1 MKQPINKLFSIN
13 SYPRIRMR
21 RNRMLEFSRRLVSE
35 NNLSVDDLIYPIFI
49 TYGSKKKE
57 KIASMPGIYRF
68 SLDLLA
74 KEIEYISS
82 LNIPAIAFFPK
93 IEKQLKTSDGKEA
106 INSKNLVCDAI
117 RISKKI
123 NPKLGVICDVALDP
137 YTDHG
142 HDGIIINNNIDNDR
156 TLEILCQQS
165 LIQAEAGC
173 NIIAPSDMMDG
184 RVGLIRD
191 ALDQNGFINVQIM
204 SYAVKYASAF
214 YGPFREAVGSSV
226 NFSDK
231 SKKSYQMDPKNSDEA
246 LREIEL
252 DLKEGADM
260 VIIKPG
266 MPYLDI
272 INKVKEKFR
281 VPTYAYQVS
290 GEYSMIKGAIDK
302 GWFDEEKIIFES
314 IIAFKRAGCNGILT
328 YFAPYIAE
336 KLNSKSNKFIS

>member
-1 MKQPINKLFSIN
+1 MKEPHNKLFSIN
-13 SYPRIRMR
+13 SYPRVRMR
-21 RNRMLEFSRRLVSE
+21 RNRMHEFSRRLVSE
-35 NNLSVDDLIYPIFI
+35 NNLTVDDLIYPIFI
-49 TYGSKKKE
+49 TYGLNKKE
-57 KIASMPGIYRF
+57 KINSMPGIYRF
-68 SLDLLA
+68 SLDRLET
-74 KEIEYISS
+74 EINYISS
-82 LNIPAIAFFPK
+82 LNIPAIAFFPQTENK
-93 IEKQLKTSDGKEA
+93 LKTSDGREA
-106 INSKNLVCDAI
+106 VNKNNLVCEAI
-117 RISKKI
+117 RISKKV
-123 NPKLGVICDVALDP
+123 NPELGVICDVALDP

-142 HDGIIINNNIDNDR
+142 HDGVIIDNHIDNDK

-191 ALDQNGFINVQIM
+191 TLDKNGFINVQIM

-214 YGPFREAVGSSV
+214 YGPFRDAVGSSI
-226 NFSDK
+226 NLSNK
-231 SKKSYQMDPKNSDEA
+231 SKNSYQMDPKNSDEA

-252 DLKEGADM
+252 DLNEGADM
-260 VIIKPG
+260 VIVKPG

-272 INKVKEKFR
+272 IHKVREKFK

-314 IIAFKRAGCNGILT
+314 LIAFKRAGCSGIIT
-328 YFAPYIAE
+328 YFAPYVAE
-336 KLNSKSNKFIS
+336 ILNNRKI

>member
-1 MKQPINKLFSIN
+1 MKEPHNKLFSIN
-13 SYPRIRMR
+13 SYPRVRMR
-21 RNRMLEFSRRLVSE
+21 RNRMHEFSRRLVSE
-35 NNLSVDDLIYPIFI
+35 NNLTVDDLIYPIFI
-49 TYGSKKKE
+49 TYGLNKKE
-57 KIASMPGIYRF
+57 KINSMPGIYRF
-68 SLDLLA
+68 SLDRLET
-74 KEIEYISS
+74 EINYISS
-82 LNIPAIAFFPK
+82 LNIPAIAFFPQTENK
-93 IEKQLKTSDGKEA
+93 LKTSDGREA
-106 INSKNLVCDAI
+106 VNKNNLVCEAI
-117 RISKKI
+117 RISKKV
-123 NPKLGVICDVALDP
+123 NPELGIICDVALDP

-142 HDGIIINNNIDNDR
+142 HDGVIIDNHIDNDK

-191 ALDQNGFINVQIM
+191 TLDKNGFINVQIM

-214 YGPFREAVGSSV
+214 YGPFRDAVGSSI
-226 NFSDK
+226 NLSNK
-231 SKKSYQMDPKNSDEA
+231 SKNSYQMDPKNSDEA

-252 DLKEGADM
+252 DLNEGADM
-260 VIIKPG
+260 VIVKPG

-272 INKVKEKFR
+272 IHKVREKFK

-314 IIAFKRAGCNGILT
+314 LIAFKRAGCSGIIT
-328 YFAPYIAE
+328 YFAPYVAE
-336 KLNSKSNKFIS
+336 ILNNRKI

>member
-1 MKQPINKLFSIN
+1 MKEPHNKLFSIN
-13 SYPRIRMR
+13 SYPRVRMR
-21 RNRMLEFSRRLVSE
+21 RNRMHEFSRRLVSE
-35 NNLSVDDLIYPIFI
+35 NNLTVDDLIYPIFI
-49 TYGSKKKE
+49 TYGSNKKE
-57 KIASMPGIYRF
+57 KINSMPGIYRF
-68 SLDLLA
+68 SLDRLET
-74 KEIEYISS
+74 EIKYISS
-82 LNIPAIAFFPK
+82 LNIPAIAFFPETENK
-93 IEKQLKTSDGKEA
+93 LKTSDGREA
-106 INSKNLVCDAI
+106 VNKNNLVCEAI
-117 RISKKI
+117 RISKKV
-123 NPKLGVICDVALDP
+123 NPELGIICDVALDP

-142 HDGIIINNNIDNDR
+142 HDGVIIDNHIDNDK

-191 ALDQNGFINVQIM
+191 TLDKNGFINVQIM

-214 YGPFREAVGSSV
+214 YGPFRDAVGSSI
-226 NFSDK
+226 NLSNK
-231 SKKSYQMDPKNSDEA
+231 SKNSYQMDPKNSDEA

-252 DLKEGADM
+252 DLNEGADM
-260 VIIKPG
+260 VIVKPG

-272 INKVKEKFR
+272 IHKVREKFK

-314 IIAFKRAGCNGILT
+314 LIAFKRAGCSGIIT
-328 YFAPYIAE
+328 YFAPYVAE
-336 KLNSKSNKFIS
+336 ILNNRKI

>member
-1 MKQPINKLFSIN
+1 MKEPHNKLFSIN
-13 SYPRIRMR
+13 SYPRVRMR
-21 RNRMLEFSRRLVSE
+21 RNRMHEFSRRLVSE
-35 NNLSVDDLIYPIFI
+35 NNLTVDDLIYPIFI
-49 TYGSKKKE
+49 TYGLNKKE
-57 KIASMPGIYRF
+57 KINSMPGIYRF
-68 SLDLLA
+68 SLDRLET
-74 KEIEYISS
+74 EIKYISS
-82 LNIPAIAFFPK
+82 LNIPAIAFFPQTENK
-93 IEKQLKTSDGKEA
+93 LKTSNGREA
-106 INSKNLVCDAI
+106 VNKNNLVCEAI
-117 RISKKI
+117 RISKKV
-123 NPKLGVICDVALDP
+123 NPELGIICDVALDP

-142 HDGIIINNNIDNDR
+142 HDGVIIDNHIDNDK

-191 ALDQNGFINVQIM
+191 TLDKNGFINVQIM

-214 YGPFREAVGSSV
+214 YGPFREAVGSSI
-226 NFSDK
+226 NLSNK
-231 SKKSYQMDPKNSDEA
+231 SKNSYQMDPKNSDEA

-252 DLKEGADM
+252 DLNEGADM
-260 VIIKPG
+260 VIVKPG

-272 INKVKEKFR
+272 INKVREKFK

-314 IIAFKRAGCNGILT
+314 LIAFKRAGCSGIIT
-328 YFAPYIAE
+328 YFAPYVAKI
-336 KLNSKSNKFIS
+336 LNNRKI